1 MKKVIKID
9 ENRLKVNP
17 FVESLSIDVTR
28 VTNESQHNVIAGTL
42 HPVCYDV
49 ERKQSVRVFYEL
61 EYKDRI
67 AKLSSSAQRML
78 IYILCNLQQGQDWV
92 QINKDRYMQK
102 NGLTSVNTAR
112 KGLSELWDYGFIAPT
127 AAYPNDVYWINPAI
141 FFSGSRIAKYPSK
154 VKVKSN
160 VTR

>member
-17 FVESLSIDVTR
+17 FVEALSIDVTR
-28 VTNESQHNVIAGTL
+28 VVNDSQHNIVDGVL

-49 ERKQSVRVFYEL
+49 ERKQSARIFYDL
-61 EYKDRI
+61 FYKD
-67 AKLSSSAQRML
+67 KMSQLSSSAQRML

-92 QINKDRYMQK
+92 YVNKDRYMQK

-112 KGLSELWDYGFIAPT
+112 KGLTELWDNGFISPT
-127 AAYPNDVYWINPAI
+127 AAYPNDVYWINPTI
-141 FFSGSRIAKYPSK
+141 FFSGSRIAKYPTK
-154 VKVKSN
+154 VKVKST
-160 VTR
+160 VSR

>member
-9 ENRLKVNP
+9 PNKMKVNP
-17 FVESLSIDVTR
+17 YAEALSIDVTR
-28 VTNESQHNVIAGTL
+28 VTNASQHNIVDGII

-49 ERKQSVRVFYEL
+49 ERKQSVRIFYDL
-61 EYKDRI
+61 LYKNKI
-67 AKLSSSAQRML
+67 AKLSSSAQRMF
-78 IYILCNLQQGQDWV
+78 IYILCNLEQGQDWV
-92 QINKDRYMQK
+92 YINKDKYMQK

-112 KGLSELWDYGFIAPT
+112 KGISELWDNGFIAPT

-141 FFSGSRIAKYPSK
+141 FFSGSRIAKYPTK
-154 VKVKSN
+154 LKVKST